1 MPLEFK
7 SGQALSDAQLVL
19 FKERAYLDEE
29 LERPFGGRYARRRFQ
44 GLQSS
49 TKTFDADFHTAL
61 WWVLKCRATLFP
73 WRTDMIRESENA
85 EPFAN
90 KTKLCAKTTIG
101 SVVSAVSSVTEIG
114 LLNHLVVVMDT
125 LFAACMHHMRKQK
138 QAANTWVNPK
148 TSGRWDRISPM
159 SHDFLQIFGFTDKL
173 AETFFTEETLGQKW
187 IPYLL

>member
-125 LFAACMHHMRKQK
+125 LFLLLACTTCANKNRPRTHEWTQK
-138 QAANTWVNPK
+138 LVADGIGLAQC
-148 TSGRWDRISPM
+148 RM
-159 SHDFLQIFGFTDKL
+159 IFYKFSVL
-173 AETFFTEETLGQKW
+173 P
-187 IPYLL
+187 IN